1 MSAVEKVR
9 FGLVGTGHWAQQ
21 VHAPGLTA
29 HPDIELVGIWGRDAD
44 RVGPVAERYGA
55 RFFADLDELFAN
67 VDAVAFAVPPELQSE
82 LALRAADAGCHLLL
96 EKPIAMDVASADR
109 LVAAVEANDL
119 AALVFFTTRFVEKWE
134 DWLQT
139 CIGAGLEGG
148 RADWMSSHK
157 APGNPYAAS
166 QWRRTHGALWD
177 VGPHML
183 AQLIPVLGPVI
194 DVAGFR
200 GTEDLVHLVLTH
212 PGGLTSRM
220 SLSLSMPPAAVRVG
234 VEFYGEEGWT
244 IQPDHEWKI
253 DRAYARALDDL
264 VTMIR
269 TGEHRHQC
277 DVRFGAEIIEVI
289 SRCQVA
295 LDR

>member
-1 MSAVEKVR
+1 MDKVR
-9 FGLVGTGHWAQQ
+9 FGLVGTGHWAQK
-21 VHAPGLTA
+21 VHAPGLA
-29 HPDIELVGIWGRDAD
+29 SHPGVDLVGVWGRDAS
-44 RVGPVAERYGA
+44 RVAPVAERHGA
-55 RFFADLDELFAN
+55 AFFPDIDELFAS

-82 LALRAADAGCHLLL
+82 LALRAANAGCHLLV

-119 AALVFFTTRFVEKWE
+119 AALVFFTTRFVDKWE
-134 DWLQT
+134 SWLDT

-166 QWRRTHGALWD
+166 QWRRKHGALWD

-183 AQLIPVLGPVI
+183 AQLIPVLGPVA

-200 GTEDLVHLVLTH
+200 GPEDLVHLVLTH
-212 PGGLTSRM
+212 EGGLTSRM

-234 VEFYGEEGWT
+234 VEFYGDNGWT
-244 IQPDHEWKI
+244 IQPDHEWNI
-253 DRAYARALDDL
+253 DHAYGRALGDL
-264 VTMIR
+264 VDLIR
-269 TGEHRHQC
+269 SGQTRHRC
-277 DVRFGAEIIEVI
+277 DVRFGREVIEVI
-289 SRCQVA
+289 ARCQVA
-295 LDR
+295 LDG